1 MIIPAVYSIYISR
14 NMGLTATSSPPPPCL
29 A

>member
-1 MIIPAVYSIYISR
+1 MIIPAVYSVYISR
-14 NMGLTATSSPPPPCL
+14 SMALTAISSLPPCL

>member
-14 NMGLTATSSPPPPCL
+14 SMGLTAISSLPPCL